1 MRDSNP
7 GDLSVRLSFA
17 QVLDPGGGRIRP
29 TIAVTDGTSG
39 CTLEIELTPEQLTA
53 ILSGSAAEVTAD
65 KVSGF
70 LGIQN
75 WGKRHELMTKTVK
88 TQQGDWLPGTNP
100 RKLPHVAAA
109 VQEVEDAGYRT
120 DRPRR
125 NNAGMWVVIG
135 RRYV

>member
-7 GDLSVRLSFA
+7 GDLSVRLTFG
-17 QVLDPGGGRIRP
+17 QVLGSGAGAIRP

-75 WGKRHELMTKTVK
+75 WGKRHELMTRTVK
-88 TQQGDWLPGTNP
+88 TQQGDWLPGANP